1 MEMYLRILIIILAIK
16 VIVLSFVL
24 IKKNKELRNL
34 TEKINDKMRIEEE
47 NKKEIKFLHKR
58 MNAKNKIISSL
69 NKELRVISYNLS
81 HSIKTPL
88 HGINQIS
95 QWIQEDY
102 KDDINGDLKE
112 LMVLLSGRVEKLNAL
127 INNLLQ
133 YTNIKKGKQ
142 KNQGTNLDEILKN
155 IISFMEIPSNIQ
167 IIFTSKF
174 PNLNIE
180 KKYIESIFFNL
191 IDNAVKYMD
200 KPEGYIEIGMIEL
213 KRKYIFFV
221 KDNGCGIDEKYHEK
235 VFDMFQSLDDNQNIE
250 NMGVGLALTKKTVE
264 IYGGTI
270 RLESRIGEGTT
281 VFFTLPI
288 M

>member
-1 MEMYLRILIIILAIK
+1 MEMYLRIIIIVLAIK

-24 IKKNKELRNL
+24 IKKNIELRNL
-34 TEKINDKMRIEEE
+34 NVKINEKNKSEEE
-47 NKKEIKFLHKR
+47 NKKELKFLHKR
-58 MNAKNKIISSL
+58 MNEKNKIISSL

-95 QWIQEDY
+95 QWIQDDY
-102 KDDINGDLKE
+102 KEDINPDLKE
-112 LMVLLSGRVEKLNAL
+112 LMQLLSGRVEKLNGL

-133 YTNIKKGKQ
+133 YTSIKKGKE
-142 KNQGTNLDEILKN
+142 KNHGLDLDEILKN
-155 IISFMEIPSNIQ
+155 MISFMEIPKHIQ
-167 IIFTSKF
+167 VIFTSKF
-174 PNLNIE
+174 PILNIE

-200 KPEGYIEIGMIEL
+200 KSEGYIEIGVIEL
-213 KRKYIFFV
+213 KRKYIFYI

-250 NMGVGLALTKKTVE
+250 NMGVGLALTKKIVE

-270 RLESRIGEGTT
+270 RLESKLGEGTT